1 MKKKNKIILST
12 VLIVFLLV
20 AGYLAG
26 FFGLGSQLLSTGS
39 YYKSNNRPVP
49 TIFVHGYGGT
59 PASSNMLINRV
70 EHDGYGHRAM
80 RATVSKTG
88 KVNYTG
94 SIKRGDTHPLVQVI
108 FKDNTQGDYH
118 LTASWV
124 GKVINHLHKQYGITN
139 YNAVAHSYGNNAV
152 VYYAAT
158 HKDHPAKLDKIV
170 NIASDIGM
178 DPAEQKML
186 NSHRIPADFRK
197 AAREMVADENW
208 LDGNNS
214 PFNGRK
220 LQVLNIYGT
229 YRKQSDGTISNL
241 SSRDLR
247 RTYHGIDGTYQELN
261 VRGRLAQHSALT
273 RYNPQVAQAV
283 SQFLKE

>member
-1 MKKKNKIILST
+1 MKKRTKV
-12 VLIVFLLV
+12 VLTICIALLLAV
-20 AGYLAG
+20 GGYLAG
-26 FFGLGSQLLSTGS
+26 FFGLGNQLLPQRSENAS
-39 YYKSNNRPVP
+39 ANRPVP

-70 EHDGYGHRAM
+70 EHDGYGQRAM
-80 RATVSKTG
+80 RATVSKNG
-88 KVNYTG
+88 KVTYTG
-94 SIKRGDTHPLVQVI
+94 SIKHGQVHPLVQVI

-118 LTASWV
+118 LAASWV
-124 GKVINHLHKQYGITN
+124 GKVVNHLHRQYGVTN

-158 HKDHPAKLDKIV
+158 HKTHPAKLDKVV

-178 DPAEQKML
+178 DPEEHKMIK
-186 NSHRIPADFRK
+186 SSRVPADFRQ
-197 AAREMVADENW
+197 AVREMVKDESW
-208 LDGNNS
+208 FDGNHS
-214 PFNGRK
+214 PFNGRRM
-220 LQVLNIYGT
+220 QALNIYGT
-229 YRKQSDGTISNL
+229 YRKGTDGTISNY

-247 RTYHGIDGTYQELN
+247 RTYHGINGTYRELN
-261 VRGRLAQHSALT
+261 VKGHLAQHSALT